1 MFPSRAYGD
10 YPMNKGPMVSE
21 KFNLMQE
28 YLNQK
33 VVSEKT
39 LANSKYFSDI
49 SSRVAKAMGLLPE
62 ESLQLFLGGI
72 RNILFKIVSDP
83 KLPFGMK
90 TVSSGSSRSRIYN
103 VLICEECGEW
113 PESRFLGA
121 ILRELGNV
129 IAEIPPEEE
138 WPKIRGER
146 ARFKEFLEL
155 QADCRLWRWGLRH
168 YDMAYLVATFPSHW
182 VDRIVADIQ
191 KLLEI
196 TDSQCSD

>member
-1 MFPSRAYGD
+1 
-10 YPMNKGPMVSE
+10 MNKGPMVSE
-21 KFNLMQE
+21 KFNLLQK

-33 VVSEKT
+33 VISEKT
-39 LANSKYFSDI
+39 FADSKYFSDI
-49 SSRVAKAMGLLPE
+49 SSKVFKAMSSLPE
-62 ESLQLFLGGI
+62 EFQQLFLGGN

-90 TVSSGSSRSRIYN
+90 TVSSGSGRSRIYN
-103 VLICEECGEW
+103 VLICEECAEW
-113 PESRFLGA
+113 PENRFLGA
-121 ILRELGNV
+121 ILREVGHV

-138 WPKIRGER
+138 WPTIRGQR